1 MPKNGKSKKRRD
13 KKMNFPITPCQF
25 LITPLREKMREKQ
38 KKLDPRSDF
47 VNLWELFFISCNF
60 RFISFKP
67 LYFLGF
73 SVFLLLFQK
82 GKKKRKR
89 RNKKEK
95 LLLSLMLL
103 SGRKEKKAEGKK
115 KENGKGKK
123 EERRTERK

>member
-1 MPKNGKSKKRRD
+1 
-13 KKMNFPITPCQF
+13 MNFPITPCQF

-38 KKLDPRSDF
+38 KKLDPRKDF
-47 VNLWELFFISCNF
+47 VNLWDLLFISCNF

-95 LLLSLMLL
+95 LLLSLMIL
-103 SGRKEKKAEGKK
+103 SGRKEKKAEEKWK
-115 KENGKGKK
+115 R
-123 EERRTERK
+123 EERREKKKREEVS